1 MAANQ
6 LAVLST
12 IRTNVSAMTAAK
24 AFKKIFSPRG
34 LQKTYFD
41 HIRSKSAI
49 GIDRVR
55 PIHLEP
61 TLKSEL
67 ALICTKA
74 HSGSYKFTAFKE
86 RLISKG
92 QGKPPRVISIPTA
105 RDRIVLRALCQLLG
119 EVFPEA
125 KLKLPHVA
133 IESLSEALAS
143 GKFTDY
149 VKLDLEN
156 FYPSIPHSI
165 LFRALKKKVRKPE
178 ILSLLQV
185 AVETPTVPESKGSKG
200 STPSNIGVPQGLA
213 ISNLLAEITL
223 QSVDNSYQSRE
234 DIWYFRYVDDIL
246 ILTPPGKADDIA
258 KEVMASLVAL
268 GLKPHP
274 PSASGS
280 KSKIAPLTQPFTF
293 LGYEISNS
301 KISIRR
307 ESVLKFES
315 SLASIFTSYRHRL
328 AKATQVSEKERALAL
343 CRWKLNLRITGCI
356 FEGKRLGW
364 VFYFSQITST
374 DRLRAVSHTI
384 GTLLHRFNLAATLK
398 PKSLIK
404 THYESKRKNKTSHGY
419 IPNFDTMSV
428 AEMRLTLSILLGA
441 HNISKINDKRVAELF
456 KMRIAMAVQELEADL
471 AGLS

>member
-1 MAANQ
+1 
-6 LAVLST
+6 
-12 IRTNVSAMTAAK
+12 MTAAR
-24 AFKKIFSPRG
+24 AFKKVFSPRG
-34 LQKTYFD
+34 LRKIFVD
-41 HIRSKSAI
+41 HIRPKGAI

-55 PIHLEP
+55 PIRLEP
-61 TLKSEL
+61 ILKSEL
-67 ALICTKA
+67 ALVCAKTHA
-74 HSGSYKFTAFKE
+74 GTYKFTAFKE

-92 QGKPPRVISIPTA
+92 QGKAPRVISIPTA

-125 KLKLPHVA
+125 KLELPHVA
-133 IESLSEALAS
+133 IESLRVALSS

-156 FYPSIPHSI
+156 FYPSIPHNI

-178 ILSLLQV
+178 ILALLQA

-200 STPSNIGVPQGLA
+200 SMPSTIGVPQGLA

-223 QSVDNSYQSRE
+223 QSVDKAYRSRS
-234 DIWYFRYVDDIL
+234 DLWYFRYVDDIL
-246 ILTPPGKADDIA
+246 ILTPPGRADAVA
-258 KEVMASLVAL
+258 KDVVDSLVAL

-274 PSASGS
+274 PSPTGS

-293 LGYEISNS
+293 LGYEINNS

-328 AKATQVSEKERALAL
+328 ARATKVSDKEQAVAL

-374 DRLRAVSHTI
+374 DRLRAVAHTI
-384 GTLLHRFNLAATLK
+384 DTLLHRFNLAATLK

-404 THYESKRKNKTSHGY
+404 THYESKRKSKTSHGY
-419 IPNFDTMSV
+419 IPNFDTMSIL
-428 AEMRLTLSILLGA
+428 EMREILSILLGA
-441 HNISKINDKRVAELF
+441 SKIARITDKRVAELF
-456 KMRIAMAVQELEADL
+456 KMRIAMAVRELEADL

>member
-1 MAANQ
+1 
-6 LAVLST
+6 
-12 IRTNVSAMTAAK
+12 MTAAK
-24 AFKKIFSPRG
+24 RFKRIFSPRS
-34 LQKTYFD
+34 LRRTYFD
-41 HIRSKSAI
+41 HIKSKSAI

-55 PIHLEP
+55 PSQLEP
-61 TLKSEL
+61 KLNSEL
-67 ALICTKA
+67 ALICEKTHA
-74 HSGSYKFTAFKE
+74 GSYKFTAFKE

-105 RDRIVLRALCQLLG
+105 RDRIVLRALCHLLG

-125 KLKLPHVA
+125 KLELPHVA
-133 IESLSEALAS
+133 IDSLKVALAS

-156 FYPSIPHSI
+156 FYPSIPHAV
-165 LFRALKKKVRKPE
+165 LFRALKKRIRKPE
-178 ILSLLQV
+178 ILALLKA
-185 AVETPTVPESKGSKG
+185 AVETPTVPESKGRKG
-200 STPSNIGVPQGLA
+200 SAPSTIGVPQGLA

-223 QSVDNSYQSRE
+223 QSVDSAYKNRG

-246 ILTPPGKADDIA
+246 ILTPPGQADAIDA
-258 KEVMASLVAL
+258 EVVDSLTAL

-274 PSASGS
+274 PSPSGS
-280 KSKIAPLTQPFTF
+280 KSKIAPLTHPFTF
-293 LGYEISNS
+293 LGYEINNS
-301 KISIRR
+301 RISIRH

-315 SLASIFTSYRHRL
+315 SLASIFTGYRHRL
-328 AKATQVSEKERALAL
+328 SRATKLHEKEQALAL

-356 FEGKRLGW
+356 FQGKRLGW

-384 GTLLHRFNLAATLK
+384 DALLQRFSLATVLK

-404 THYESKRKNKTSHGY
+404 THYESKRKSKDSHGY
-419 IPNFDTMSV
+419 IPNFDTMSL
-428 AEMRLTLSILLGA
+428 AEMRGILSILLGEQ
-441 HNISKINDKRVAELF
+441 KIAKIGDKRVAELF
-456 KMRIAMAVQELEADL
+456 KMRIAVAVRELEADL